1 MFRTIRR
8 RLTFWFI
15 LIVIVGAV
23 GPGAYLAAAGSG
35 GHPVIATLLAL
46 AVAIVLVV
54 VAAWLISRRITRPL
68 RELTG
73 AARQIASGDFDQR
86 VSPGARDEPGQLVRA
101 FNEMVQRLK
110 EAFGAISEDRTRLAA
125 ILDSMADGIILTD
138 GEGNVRMVNRAVE
151 RLLGARR
158 ATMNG
163 KSLIKTVR
171 DYELTD
177 ALKKCL
183 ETGRTQ
189 EVQFESTMLNRFLRA
204 ITMPLADSRGAGAL
218 ILLQD
223 LTELR
228 GLQTM
233 RRELIGNIS
242 HDFRTPLSGIK
253 AMVET
258 LQDGAINEPAVAR
271 DFMTRIEAEVD
282 RLTQMVAELTE
293 LSRVETGHTQ
303 LERQPVDI
311 NVLVQEAAAQLKPQ
325 AERQSLT
332 LETRL
337 AEGLPE
343 VPADRERLRQVIVN
357 LLHNA
362 IKFNRPGGSL
372 LAATRR
378 DNASVTVEITDSG
391 IGIPREDIPHIFE
404 RFYKADRSRS
414 GQGSGMGLAIAKHI
428 IEAHGGQIR
437 ASSVEGKGS
446 TFTFTLPLI

>member
-8 RLTFWFI
+8 RLTFWFV
-15 LIVIVGAV
+15 LIAIIATV

-35 GHPVIATLLAL
+35 GHPVIAMLLAL
-46 AVAIVLVV
+46 AVAVGLVLA
-54 VAAWLISRRITRPL
+54 AAWLISRQIARPL
-68 RELTG
+68 HDL
-73 AARQIASGDFDQR
+73 AAATRRIASGDFDQR
-86 VSPGARDEPGQLVRA
+86 VSPGRRDEPGQLVRA
-101 FNEMVQRLK
+101 FNQMARQLRETV
-110 EAFGAISEDRTRLAA
+110 GAISEDRARLAA

-138 GEGNVRMVNRAVE
+138 GEGNVRMVNRTVE

-158 ATMNG
+158 DTMNG
-163 KSLIKTVR
+163 KPLIETVR
-171 DYELTD
+171 DYELSD
-177 ALKKCL
+177 VLKKCL
-183 ETGRTQ
+183 ETGQTQ
-189 EVQFESTMLNRFLRA
+189 EVQFESTNLNRFLRA
-204 ITMPLADSRGAGAL
+204 ITMPVADSRGAGAL

-253 AMVET
+253 AMAET
-258 LQDGAINEPAVAR
+258 LEDGAIDEPAVAR
-271 DFMTRIEAEVD
+271 DFLTRIEAEVD

-293 LSRVETGHTQ
+293 LSRIETGRTQ
-303 LERQPVDI
+303 LEREPVNI
-311 NVLVQEAAAQLKPQ
+311 NALVREVAAQLKPQ
-325 AERQSLT
+325 AERQNLT

-337 AEGLPE
+337 TDALPE

-357 LLHNA
+357 LMHNA
-362 IKFNRPGGSL
+362 IKFNRPGGSV
-372 LAATRR
+372 LAASRA

-391 IGIPREDIPHIFE
+391 VGIPREDIPRIFE

-428 IEAHGGQIR
+428 IESHGGQIR
-437 ASSVEGKGS
+437 VSSVEGQGS
-446 TFTFTLPLI
+446 TFSFSLPLK